1 MDVAGRGE
9 GKELPRRAL
18 QLFLDELALCG
29 YAAAKAPE
37 LWRNLERGGDWDLV
51 VLDVADAY
59 QLLVSLLGRP
69 QSVDRRSYVW
79 CCYYEWGEI
88 DLLPGLEWRGLPLV
102 EGVDILAGRRRT
114 AEGIYEARPAHQAVA
129 AVIQP
134 LLAAGTYKVRY
145 ESLWRTA
152 AQEDRNELQRCLTQ
166 IFGSH
171 TASDLASA
179 FLPHRSRARALRW
192 AALRH
197 AMRAPLHLAVGVARF
212 GIAEIRLRA
221 PQRISGVGRGLLAV
235 RGIVAPRHRDN
246 L

>member
-59 QLLVSLLGRP
+59 QLLVSLLGP
-69 QSVDRRSYVW
+69 AQSVDRRSYVW

-134 LLAAGTYKVRY
+134 LLAAGTYKARY
-145 ESLWRTA
+145 KLLWRTA
-152 AQEDRNELQRCLTQ
+152 AQEDCAELKLCLTR
-166 IFGSH
+166 IFGSRL
-171 TASDLASA
+171 ASDLATASLPDSA
-179 FLPHRSRARALRW
+179 RARALRW
-192 AALRH
+192 AAVRQ
-197 AMRAPLHLAVGVARF
+197 AMRAPLHLALGVARF
-212 GIAEIRLRA
+212 GAAEVRLRF
-221 PQRISGVGRGLLAV
+221 PPRVSGVRRGLRAFG
-235 RGIVAPRHRDN
+235 GIATARCRDI